1 MNVQRLLIVISALV
15 MLSACGSAEKYMSA
29 TGIKASGFVG
39 KPFTEVVKEYG
50 KPSRIQDSA
59 QDPNL
64 AMMIYDG
71 KRITYTVKDA
81 VGGYTEMTPN
91 GPVQTNV
98 YRQREVTTGCSTIFW
113 VDKKD
118 FHIKVFD
125 WTGNCL

>member
-1 MNVQRLLIVISALV
+1 MNVQRFLIVIGALV
-15 MLSACGSAEKYMSA
+15 MLSACGSAEKYMSY
-29 TGIKASGFVG
+29 TGVKASGFVG

-59 QDPNL
+59 QDPSL
-64 AMMIYDG
+64 AMMIYEG
-71 KRITYTVKDA
+71 RRITYTVKDA
-81 VGGYTEMTPN
+81 VGSTVEMTPN
-91 GPVQTNV
+91 GLVQKNF
-98 YRQREVTTGCSTIFW
+98 YRERQVTSGCSTIFW

>member
-1 MNVQRLLIVISALV
+1 MSLQHLVTAISALV
-15 MLSACGSAEKYMSA
+15 MLCACGSAEKYMSA

-39 KPFTEVVKEYG
+39 KPFTDVVKEYG

-59 QDPNL
+59 QDPSL

-81 VGGYTEMTPN
+81 VGGTTEMTPN
-91 GPVQTNV
+91 GLVQKNF
-98 YRQREVTTGCSTIFW
+98 YREREVTSGCSTIFW